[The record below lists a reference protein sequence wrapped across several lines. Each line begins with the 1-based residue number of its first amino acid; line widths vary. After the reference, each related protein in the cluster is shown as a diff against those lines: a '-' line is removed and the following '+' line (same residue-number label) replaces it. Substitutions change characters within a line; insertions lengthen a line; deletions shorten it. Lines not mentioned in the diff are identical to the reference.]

1 MTIAQNIFSNK
12 LVQGV
17 LTNVPGV
24 DPVAV
29 INSGATNLRNTLTA
43 DEFAKV
49 LRIFMDSLKDAYI
62 VPIALTGVGFFLA
75 LLLKKDMRAR
85 GGLKIAM

>member
-1 MTIAQNIFSNK
+1 VSIAQNIFSNK

-17 LTNVPGV
+17 TTSVPGV
-24 DPVAV
+24 DPESV
-29 INSGATNLRNTLTA
+29 INSGATNLRNILTP
-43 DEFAKV
+43 DQLTEV

-75 LLLKKDMRAR
+75 LLLKKDMRAS
-85 GGLKIAM
+85 GGLKIAI